1 MTFVQRVV
9 DFFSFSTRPVTVLTL
24 ATYAVI
30 LIASIW
36 IHEGNP
42 HVPQKPSK
50 QLGLDLDAAWNDLQ
64 HITTFPHPYNSH
76 ANDVVRAYILGRVK
90 AMGKRRESFF
100 HISDDHISNGT
111 YAAGQLIYFEGN
123 NVLVKIDGSDD
134 DADQKGGV
142 LVSAHFDSVS
152 TAPGATDNGMGAA
165 TTLSLIDYFAKNQP
179 RRNIIFNLNNGEED
193 WLNGAHAFLEHPWA
207 SLVSVFLNLE
217 GAGNGGRPLL
227 FRTSSTG
234 VTKAFRAVRS
244 PHGTVLSADAFKR
257 RVIRSGT
264 DFEVYNKAGMKGLDL
279 AFYRNR
285 ARYHT
290 KYDSVPA
297 LEGKGSLWAMMSAGL
312 RATQALDAANDGSE
326 GGGQPVYFDL
336 FGATMVVLEQNTMF
350 ILNVVALAV
359 GPAVVAALLVF
370 LRQKRKLVWST
381 EGWIRFPLASIVAA
395 ASTIGLANLYSKFST
410 YIVYSS
416 SYSVLASLLI
426 TFYLVLYAILRTLNW
441 YRPPSGGQPAQRAIV
456 FLQTY
461 FFWWS
466 LLIFDTVVL
475 KVLQVG
481 GLYFIAFYHAG
492 TLAALVIS
500 LLEMLWVVKGES
512 ATSINGDEHAEE
524 EPRRS
529 GPFGDDEDE
538 IQEEAEASEPTE
550 RSSLLPKHADRDE
563 WVIEDHRL
571 ATPLWGIEFLLA
583 AGFPIILAT
592 QIALLLLTS
601 TSQTLSDGNNPL
613 SVYLMIAISSVLII
627 LPLAPFIHKIHRI
640 FSLVLVFILIITVA
654 YNMLAFPFSMSSPLK
669 VYFQQTVNLDANA
682 TEPHSLVELVA
693 VQGYLDRYV
702 VPSTPSGQDA
712 INKGQLTCGPTV
724 GKRVGLWSCRYP
736 GPPPN
741 VAPISAN
748 DIGTEFGSSAVKPDL
763 ITFNATRL
771 TANTGKITVKG
782 RNTRSCRLYFDDPI
796 KAAHVKGG
804 NDRVQPGY
812 VVPEDGVKEVRLW
825 SRTWD
830 KEFEVLVEWDGKVK
844 KQKVTGRVA
853 CEWAEMREGRIP
865 ALEEVLGFSPMWTAV
880 TKLEDGLVE
889 AYKKFEM

>member
-1 MTFVQRVV
+1 MTFIQRVV

-24 ATYAVI
+24 ATYAAI

-42 HVPQKPSK
+42 HVPSKPSK
-50 QLGLDLDAAWNDLQ
+50 QLGLDLDAAWNDLE
-64 HITTFPHPYNSH
+64 HITTYPHPYNSH
-76 ANDVVRAYILGRVK
+76 QNDVVRAYILARVK
-90 AMGKRRESFF
+90 AMGKRRESYF
-100 HISDDHISNGT
+100 HISDDNISNGT

-123 NVLVKIDGSDD
+123 NILVKIDGSDY
-134 DADQKGGV
+134 DADQKGGI

-152 TAPGATDNGMGAA
+152 TAPGATDNGMGTA
-165 TTLSLIDYFAKNQP
+165 TTLSLIDYFAKNRP
-179 RRNIIFNLNNGEED
+179 SRNIIFNLNNGEED

-217 GAGNGGRPLL
+217 GAGNGGL
-227 FRTSSTG
+227 
-234 VTKAFRAVRS
+234 VTE
-244 PHGTVLSADAFKR
+244 HAFKR
-257 RVIRSGT
+257 RVVRSGT
-264 DFEVYNKAGMKGLDL
+264 DFEVYDKAGMKGLDL
-279 AFYRNR
+279 AFYRQR

-297 LEGKGSLWAMMSAGL
+297 LGGQGSLWSMMAAGL
-312 RATQALDAANDGSE
+312 QATQALDAAKPGSE
-326 GGGQPVYFDL
+326 GGDQPVYFDL
-336 FGATMVVLEQNTMF
+336 FGATMIVLEQNTMF

-359 GPAVVAALLVF
+359 GPLIVAAILVLL
-370 LRQKRKLVWST
+370 RGKGKLVWST
-381 EGWIRFPLASIVAA
+381 EGWFRFPLASIAAA

-410 YIVYSS
+410 YIIYSS

-426 TFYLVLYAILRTLNW
+426 TFYLILYAILRTLNW
-441 YRPPSGGQPAQRAIV
+441 YKPPSGGQPAQRAIV

-466 LLIFDTVVL
+466 FLILDTVVL

-481 GLYFIAFYHAG
+481 GLYFVTFYHAG
-492 TLAALVIS
+492 TLAALVVS
-500 LLEMLWVVKGES
+500 LLEMLWVVKGQS
-512 ATSINGDEHAEE
+512 AASINGEEPTEEE

-529 GPFGDDEDE
+529 GPFGDDEAE
-538 IQEEAEASEPTE
+538 THEEAEVSEATE
-550 RSSLLPKHADRDE
+550 RTSLLPKHADRDE
-563 WVIEDHRL
+563 WIIEDHRL

-583 AGFPIILAT
+583 AGFPIILTT

-601 TSQTLSDGNNPL
+601 MSQTLADGNKPL
-613 SVYLMIAISSVLII
+613 SVYLIVAIFSSLII
-627 LPLAPFIHKIHRI
+627 LPLAPFIHKIHRV
-640 FSLVLVFILIITVA
+640 FSLVLVFILIATVA
-654 YNMLAFPFSMSSPLK
+654 YNMLAFPFSLYSPLK
-669 VYFQQTVNLDANA
+669 VYFQQTVDLDANGI
-682 TEPHSLVELVA
+682 EPHNVVELVA
-693 VQGYLDRYV
+693 LQGYLERYI

-712 INKGQLTCGPTV
+712 VNKGLLTCGPPEA
-724 GKRVGLWSCRYP
+724 KRAGLWSCRYP

-741 VAPISAN
+741 VAPISAK
-748 DIGTEFGSSAVKPDL
+748 DIGTEFGSTAKPDI

-771 TANTGKITVKG
+771 TANTGKLTVKG

-796 KAAHVKGG
+796 KAIHVKGG

-812 VVPEDGVKEVRLW
+812 PVPEDGVKEVRLW

-830 KEFEVLVEWDGKVK
+830 KEFEVLVEWEGKVR

-880 TKLEDGLVE
+880 TKLNDGLVE
-889 AYKKFEM
+889 VYKKFEM